1 MDAYRLSERAV
12 ARLAAVRSANDCR
25 VSAWCGSSC
34 YQKAAL
40 VYLWKALVGGPA
52 SRVPIRWGK
61 CGLVPIGVKVGGGCP
76 AAVRRCV
83 ALGVQTPSFC
93 ALLES

>member
-25 VSAWCGSSC
+25 VSAWCGSSW